1 MHCPYCQQPV
11 TEESPQC
18 VACGLDMQRL
28 DAVLG
33 VPLILQAG
41 LRDDGRV
48 LDARATK
55 VVKRALA
62 QFCGRFPQ
70 VHMALLIRPAP
81 TVVPLR
87 TWAWWLF
94 NRGQF
99 SAALDKGSVNRDML
113 LVLDPVARRMALTVG
128 YGLEPFVGQR
138 DLSAALDSGRGALE
152 AGDWAEAC
160 CQVLVALDHGLQ
172 VIIGRMPRT
181 YGVPM
186 PLLLDQEEPA
196 AGSAGW

>member
-1 MHCPYCQQPV
+1 M
-11 TEESPQC
+11 E
-18 VACGLDMQRL
+18 RL

-33 VPLILQAG
+33 MPLILRAG
-41 LRDDGRV
+41 LHDEAG
-48 LDARATK
+48 LLNARETRQ
-55 VVKRALA
+55 VKRALV

-70 VHMALLIRPAP
+70 VHVAFLIKEPP

-87 TWAWWLF
+87 TWTFWLF
-94 NRGQF
+94 NRGHF
-99 SAALDKGSVNRDML
+99 STALDKGFVNRDML

-138 DLSAALDSGRGALE
+138 DLSAALDSGRAALE

-186 PLLLDQEEPA
+186 PLLLLEQDEPV
-196 AGSAGW
+196 AGGSGW